1 MKLHTLATLITL
13 GLSGSA
19 LAFSST
25 PSAPEVTMDKYVEAE
40 TDWYF
45 AGVQKK
51 TDVNTWIHDASV
63 SIENQQV
70 IRSNRDVVYSI
81 AIVDVSEGATF
92 TVPDSEHY
100 QIIHLMDEQHLSH
113 QVVSRGESLTINA
126 DDINGDYVYLLART
140 KIAGNDTAERQAQL
154 KIEANSQRPY
164 VSKGYNEEDVKA
176 LRQKLVME
184 FVQGDVKIIE
194 HMSFVKDFKDA
205 DPISY
210 TYATA
215 VGYGGL
221 PSYEAQYLPY
231 VVGGGSAA
239 ECQTFNMPK
248 PDLDYENGGFFSLTT
263 YDTAGWIVEDNFYI
277 GHESMKDNGD
287 TFEVAFSCPNVAHSI
302 DVQEGW
308 TGVWRFY
315 KPSNEMA
322 FIDYIEGIRSVSV
335 EK

>member
-1 MKLHTLATLITL
+1 MKKSILVTLMSLVSASVLAT
-13 GLSGSA
+13 
-19 LAFSST
+19 
-25 PSAPEVTMDKYVEAE
+25 EVTKDNYVEAE

-45 AGVQKK
+45 SGVQEKSG
-51 TDVNTWIHDASV
+51 VNSWMHDAPV

-92 TVPDSEHY
+92 TVPESEHY
-100 QIIHLMDEQHLSH
+100 QLIHIMDELHLSH
-113 QVVSRGESLTINA
+113 QVVSRGESLTISAN
-126 DDINGDYVYLLART
+126 DINGEYVYVLART
-140 KIAGNDTAERQAQL
+140 KIAGDDTAQRQQQL
-154 KIEANSQRPY
+154 KIVANAARPY
-164 VSKGYNEEDVKA
+164 PSKGFAEDDVKA
-176 LRQKLVME
+176 LRQALVME
-184 FVQGDVKIIE
+184 FIEGKAKILE
-194 HMSFVKDFKDA
+194 HKSFVKELEQA

-210 TYATA
+210 LYATA

-231 VVGGGSAA
+231 VVGGGSAK

-248 PDLDYENGGFFSLTT
+248 PELDYENGGFFSLTT

-277 GHESMKDNGD
+277 GHENMKDNGE
-287 TFEVAFSCPNVAHSI
+287 TFEVVFNCPDVAHSV

-322 FIDYIEGIRSVSV
+322 FIEFIDSIRGVSV
-335 EK
+335 Q